1 MKHGVTKM
9 KNTKI
14 LILTLSALSLGL
26 SGCANVP
33 PDAGQNPEDP
43 YEAFNRNMHAF
54 NVMVDDAALKPVTKG
69 YRWVTPQFVRDGV
82 SNAIDNLGEVNN
94 TLNNVLQG
102 KVDQG
107 ITSAFRF
114 MLNST
119 IGVFGLFDVATWVG
133 MERAPE
139 DFGQTLGVWGVPE
152 GPDAERLAE
161 VFGQTLGVWGV
172 PEGPYFELPLLG
184 PSGGRDIFKWPVQT
198 ATNPIT
204 YLTWDEWEWSTAYAV
219 VDAVDTRSRMMDA
232 GLDDMRA
239 NVVDE
244 YVAIRDAYRQSR
256 RMAVADGQ
264 IDEDAQLNSL
274 TPLSFDDEEAE
285 DDAGKPAETDKD
297 KEK

>member
-1 MKHGVTKM
+1 MKQGVTKM
-9 KNTKI
+9 HNKKV
-14 LILTLSALSLGL
+14 LILTLCAVSFGL

-33 PDAGQNPEDP
+33 PDAGQHPDDP
-43 YEAFNRNMHAF
+43 YEGFNRNMHAF
-54 NVMVDDAALKPVTKG
+54 NVMLDDAALKPVTKG
-69 YRWVTPQFVRDGV
+69 YRWVMPQFAQDGV
-82 SNAIDNLGEVNN
+82 SHAIDNLGEVNN

-102 KVDQG
+102 KVDRG

-114 MLNST
+114 LLNST
-119 IGVFGLFDVATWVG
+119 VGVFGLLDVASWVG

-152 GPDAERLAE
+152 GPYL
-161 VFGQTLGVWGV
+161 
-172 PEGPYFELPLLG
+172 ELPLLG
-184 PSGGRDIFKWPVQT
+184 PSGARDIFKWPVQT

-204 YLTWDEWEWSTAYAV
+204 YVTWDEWGWSAAYAA
-219 VDAVDTRSRMMDA
+219 VDAVDARSRMMDA

-244 YVAIRDAYRQSR
+244 YVAVRDAYRQSR

-274 TPLSFDDEEAE
+274 TPLSFDDEAE
-285 DDAGKPAETDKD
+285 DAGKPVETDK
-297 KEK
+297 EK